1 MKCDCE
7 CKLFTFSHAKVKR
20 SFLHLNLALLQH
32 MSKMHIN
39 CQSKGFVYLG
49 YRRLCWS
56 LNEQQKCQSGSVG
69 AVELLVRK
77 CPQQQGN
84 QSNLFLHVGSIRH
97 EWKITVYL
105 KWLCKR
111 RFISVILLKIKL
123 VPPGWILQACPSS
136 PPPHSLKSTGLFQAA
151 AEIDPRLC

>member
-39 CQSKGFVYLG
+39 WQSKGFVYLG

-111 RFISVILLKIKL
+111 RFISVILLKIQL